1 MMELIELARVV
12 AARQEKPKEKTEKKP
27 KKDTP
32 EPKEAAKPSVVS
44 TVNYSATIVKQTGN
58 HELIIS

>member
-1 MMELIELARVV
+1 MELIELARVV
-12 AARQEKPKEKTEKKP
+12 AARQEKPKEKTEKP

-32 EPKEAAKPSVVS
+32 EPKEAEPSVVS
-44 TVNYSATIVKQTGN
+44 SVNYSATIVKQRGN